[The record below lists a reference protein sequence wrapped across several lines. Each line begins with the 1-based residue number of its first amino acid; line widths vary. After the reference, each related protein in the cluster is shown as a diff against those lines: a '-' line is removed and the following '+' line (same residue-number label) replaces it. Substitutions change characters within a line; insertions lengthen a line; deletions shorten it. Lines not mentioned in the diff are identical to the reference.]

1 MGDCRVVLGGLLL
14 MPTGSLGATGASCM
28 AVVTQL
34 HAPSSSLLTF
44 PSQKPVQGVQ
54 TLRKGLLNYIKL
66 NFETHKLKFLVF
78 LFLFF
83 LRF

>member
-14 MPTGSLGATGASCM
+14 MPTGSLGATGASCT

-34 HAPSSSLLTF
+34 HASSSSLLTF
-44 PSQKPVQGVQ
+44 PSQEF
-54 TLRKGLLNYIKL
+54 